1 MYTYVQSWRLACNGW
16 KIAGL
21 SAKIPENRIELKWT
35 GPRNQTAKS
44 SGVQSMK
51 SGMKAMKQKAKSS
64 GMQAMKQKAMQA
76 KTAMAQKTTNV
87 GMKGMQQKAKKSKN
101 DKQEKN
107 AMKAKV
113 KRG

>member
-1 MYTYVQSWRLACNGW
+1 MDTHAQSWRRACNGW
-16 KIAGL
+16 KIAGI
-21 SAKIPENRIELKWT
+21 SVKIPENRIELKWT
-35 GPRNQTAKS
+35 RRCN
-44 SGVQSMK
+44 
-51 SGMKAMKQKAKSS
+51 QKAKSS